1 MSKIVLVTGA
11 SRGIGLEAAKHF
23 SKEGYKVIGT
33 SRGDFNLGELIGD
46 DSAISFQLDLMSKQS
61 IKNLFADLKSQ
72 DLLPSVLV
80 NNAGITK
87 DQLFMRMKDED
98 WDDVIETN
106 LNGLFRV
113 TKAFIKPMVKNK
125 FGRVINISSVAGL
138 MGNSGQVNY
147 SSSKSAMVGFSRS
160 LAKELGSRNI
170 TSNVVAP
177 GFIETDMTTFLNDD
191 EKAEVSKNIPM
202 KRFGTVEDVARCIVF
217 LASDEA
223 NYITGQT
230 ISVDGGL
237 FTVSY
242 THLTL
247 PTIYSV

>member
-1 MSKIVLVTGA
+1 MNKIVLVTGA
-11 SRGIGLEAAKHF
+11 SRGIGLEVAKLF

-33 SRGDFNLGELIGD
+33 SRGDFNLGDLIGD
-46 DSAISFQLDLMSKQS
+46 SSAMSVQLDLMSKES
-61 IKNLFADLKSQ
+61 INDLFEVLKSK
-72 DLLPSVLV
+72 DMLPSVLI

-87 DQLFMRMKDED
+87 DQLFLRMKDKD
-98 WDDVIETN
+98 WDEVIETN

-113 TKAFIKPMVKNK
+113 TKALIKPMVKNK

-177 GFIETDMTTFLNDD
+177 GFIETDMTTFLSDD
-191 EKAEVSKNIPM
+191 EKIEVSKNIPM
-202 KRFGTVEDVARCIVF
+202 KRFGTVEEVAKCILF
-217 LASDEA
+217 LASDKA
-223 NYITGQT
+223 NYITGQI

-237 FTVSY
+237 FMY
-242 THLTL
+242 
-247 PTIYSV
+247 

>member
-46 DSAISFQLDLMSKQS
+46 YSAISAQLDLMSKES
-61 IKNLFADLKSQ
+61 IKNLFADLKSE

-87 DQLFMRMKDED
+87 DQLFLRMKDED

-191 EKAEVSKNIPM
+191 EKVEVSKNIPM
-202 KRFGTVEDVARCIVF
+202 KKFGTVQDVAKCIVF

-237 FTVSY
+237 FMY
-242 THLTL
+242 
-247 PTIYSV
+247 

>member
-23 SKEGYKVIGT
+23 SKEGYKVIGS

-46 DSAISFQLDLMSKQS
+46 ESAISVQLDLMSKES
-61 IKNLFADLKSQ
+61 IKNLFADLKSE

-87 DQLFMRMKDED
+87 DQLFLRMKDED

-177 GFIETDMTTFLNDD
+177 GFIETDMTTFLNDN
-191 EKAEVSKNIPM
+191 EKVEVSKNIPM
-202 KRFGTVEDVARCIVF
+202 KRFGTVQDVAKCIVF

-237 FTVSY
+237 FMY
-242 THLTL
+242 
-247 PTIYSV
+247 

>member
-1 MSKIVLVTGA
+1 MSKIVLITGA

-46 DSAISFQLDLMSKQS
+46 DSAISVQLDLMLKDS
-61 IKNLFADLKSQ
+61 IKNLFAELKSI
-72 DLLPSVLV
+72 DLLPAVLV

-87 DQLFMRMKDED
+87 DQLFLRMKDED

-106 LNGLFRV
+106 LNGLFRI

-191 EKAEVSKNIPM
+191 EKVEVSKNIPM
-202 KRFGTVEDVARCIVF
+202 KRFGNVEDVAKCILF

-237 FTVSY
+237 FMY
-242 THLTL
+242 
-247 PTIYSV
+247 

>member
-1 MSKIVLVTGA
+1 MNKIVLVTGA
-11 SRGIGLEAAKHF
+11 SRGIGLEVAKLF

-33 SRGDFNLGELIGD
+33 SRGDFNLGDLIGD
-46 DSAISFQLDLMSKQS
+46 SSAMSVQLDLMSKES
-61 IKNLFADLKSQ
+61 INDLFELLKSK
-72 DLLPSVLV
+72 DILPSVLI

-87 DQLFMRMKDED
+87 DQLFLRMKDKD
-98 WDDVIETN
+98 WDEVIETN
-106 LNGLFRV
+106 LNGLYRV

-191 EKAEVSKNIPM
+191 DKIEVSKNIPM
-202 KRFGTVEDVARCIVF
+202 KRFGTVEDVAKCIVF
-217 LASDEA
+217 LASDNA
-223 NYITGQT
+223 NYITGQI

-237 FTVSY
+237 FMY
-242 THLTL
+242 
-247 PTIYSV
+247 

>member
-23 SKEGYKVIGT
+23 SKEGYKVIGS

-46 DSAISFQLDLMSKQS
+46 ESAISVQLDLMSKES
-61 IKNLFADLKSQ
+61 IKNLFADLKSE

-87 DQLFMRMKDED
+87 DQLFLRMKDED

-191 EKAEVSKNIPM
+191 EKVEVSKNIPM
-202 KRFGTVEDVARCIVF
+202 RRFGTVQDVAKCIVF

-237 FTVSY
+237 FMY
-242 THLTL
+242 
-247 PTIYSV
+247 

>member
-1 MSKIVLVTGA
+1 MNKIVLVTGA
-11 SRGIGLEAAKHF
+11 SRGIGLEVAKLF

-33 SRGDFNLGELIGD
+33 SRGDFNLGDLIGD
-46 DSAISFQLDLMSKQS
+46 SSAMSVQLDLMSKES
-61 IKNLFADLKSQ
+61 INDLFEVLKSK
-72 DLLPSVLV
+72 DILPSVLI

-87 DQLFMRMKDED
+87 DQLFLRMKDKD
-98 WDDVIETN
+98 WDEVIETN

-191 EKAEVSKNIPM
+191 DKIEVSKNIPM
-202 KRFGTVEDVARCIVF
+202 KRFGTVEDVAKCIVF
-217 LASDEA
+217 LASDNA
-223 NYITGQT
+223 SYITGQI

-237 FTVSY
+237 FMY
-242 THLTL
+242 
-247 PTIYSV
+247 

>member
-23 SKEGYKVIGT
+23 SKEGYKVIGS

-46 DSAISFQLDLMSKQS
+46 DSAISVQLDLMSKES
-61 IKNLFADLKSQ
+61 IKNLFADLKSEG
-72 DLLPSVLV
+72 LLPSVLV

-87 DQLFMRMKDED
+87 DQLFLRMKDED

-125 FGRVINISSVAGL
+125 FGRIINISSVAGL

-191 EKAEVSKNIPM
+191 EKVEVSKNIPM
-202 KRFGTVEDVARCIVF
+202 KRFGTVQDVAKCIVF

-237 FTVSY
+237 FMY
-242 THLTL
+242 
-247 PTIYSV
+247 

>member
-23 SKEGYKVIGT
+23 SKEGYKVIGS

-46 DSAISFQLDLMSKQS
+46 ESAISVQLDLMSKDS
-61 IKNLFADLKSQ
+61 IKNLFADLKSE

-87 DQLFMRMKDED
+87 DQLFLRMKDED

-147 SSSKSAMVGFSRS
+147 SSSKSELVGFSRS

-191 EKAEVSKNIPM
+191 EKVEVSKNIPM
-202 KRFGTVEDVARCIVF
+202 KRFGTVQDVAKCIVF

-237 FTVSY
+237 FMY
-242 THLTL
+242 
-247 PTIYSV
+247 

>member
-11 SRGIGLEAAKHF
+11 SRGIGLEAAKYF

-33 SRGDFNLGELIGD
+33 SRGDFNLGDLIGD
-46 DSAISFQLDLMSKQS
+46 ESAISAQLDLMSKES
-61 IKNLFADLKSQ
+61 IKNLFAELKSE

-87 DQLFMRMKDED
+87 DQLFLRMKDED

-125 FGRVINISSVAGL
+125 FGRIINISSVAGL

-191 EKAEVSKNIPM
+191 EKVEVSKNIPM
-202 KRFGTVEDVARCIVF
+202 KRFGTVQDVAKCIVF

-237 FTVSY
+237 FMY
-242 THLTL
+242 
-247 PTIYSV
+247 

>member
-23 SKEGYKVIGT
+23 SKEGYRVIGS

-46 DSAISFQLDLMSKQS
+46 ESAISVQLDLMSKES
-61 IKNLFADLKSQ
+61 IQNLFADLKSE

-87 DQLFMRMKDED
+87 DQLFLRMKDED

-125 FGRVINISSVAGL
+125 FGRVINISSVSGL

-191 EKAEVSKNIPM
+191 EKVEVSKNIPM
-202 KRFGTVEDVARCIVF
+202 RRFGTVEDVAKCIVF

-237 FTVSY
+237 FMY
-242 THLTL
+242 
-247 PTIYSV
+247 

>member
-46 DSAISFQLDLMSKQS
+46 DSAISVQLDLMSKQS

-87 DQLFMRMKDED
+87 DQLFLRMKDED

-191 EKAEVSKNIPM
+191 EKVEVSKNIPM
-202 KRFGTVEDVARCIVF
+202 KRFGTVQDVAKCIVF

-237 FTVSY
+237 FMY
-242 THLTL
+242 
-247 PTIYSV
+247 

>member
-46 DSAISFQLDLMSKQS
+46 DSAISVQLDLMSKQS

-191 EKAEVSKNIPM
+191 EKAELSKNIPM

-237 FTVSY
+237 FMY
-242 THLTL
+242 
-247 PTIYSV
+247 

>member
-1 MSKIVLVTGA
+1 MSKIVLITGA

-33 SRGDFNLGELIGD
+33 SRGEFNLDELIGD
-46 DSAISFQLDLMSKQS
+46 DSAISVQLDLVSRES
-61 IKNLFADLKSQ
+61 IKNLFADLKSE

-87 DQLFMRMKDED
+87 DQIFLRMKDED

-177 GFIETDMTTFLNDD
+177 GFIETDMTTFLSDD
-191 EKAEVSKNIPM
+191 EKVEVSKNIPM
-202 KRFGTVEDVARCIVF
+202 KRFGTVKDVAKCIVF

-223 NYITGQT
+223 NYLTGQT

-237 FTVSY
+237 FMY
-242 THLTL
+242 
-247 PTIYSV
+247 

>member
-11 SRGIGLEAAKHF
+11 SRGIGLETAKHF
-23 SKEGYKVIGT
+23 SKEEYRVIGT

-46 DSAISFQLDLMSKQS
+46 DSAISVQLDLMSKQS

-87 DQLFMRMKDED
+87 DQLFLRMKDED

-113 TKAFIKPMVKNK
+113 TKVFIKPMVKNK

-177 GFIETDMTTFLNDD
+177 GFIETDMTTFLKDD
-191 EKAEVSKNIPM
+191 EKVEVSKNIPM
-202 KRFGTVEDVARCIVF
+202 RRFGSTKDVAKCILF

-237 FTVSY
+237 FMY
-242 THLTL
+242 
-247 PTIYSV
+247 

>member
-33 SRGDFNLGELIGD
+33 SRGDFNLGQLIGD
-46 DSAISFQLDLMSKQS
+46 DSAISVQLDLTSKES
-61 IKNLFADLKSQ
+61 IKNLFADLKSK

-87 DQLFMRMKDED
+87 DQLFLRMKDED

-113 TKAFIKPMVKNK
+113 TKAFIKPMVKNR
-125 FGRVINISSVAGL
+125 FGRVVNISSVAGL

-147 SSSKSAMVGFSRS
+147 SSSKSAIVGFSRS

-177 GFIETDMTTFLNDD
+177 GFIETDMTTFLNND
-191 EKAEVSKNIPM
+191 EKVEVIKNIPM
-202 KRFGTVEDVARCIVF
+202 KRFGTVEDVAKCIVF

-237 FTVSY
+237 FMY
-242 THLTL
+242 
-247 PTIYSV
+247 

>member
-23 SKEGYKVIGT
+23 SKEGYKVIGS

-46 DSAISFQLDLMSKQS
+46 DSAISVQLDLMSKES
-61 IKNLFADLKSQ
+61 IKNLFAELKSK

-87 DQLFMRMKDED
+87 DQLFLRMKDED

-125 FGRVINISSVAGL
+125 FGRIINISSVAGL
-138 MGNSGQVNY
+138 MGNSGQANY

-191 EKAEVSKNIPM
+191 EKVEVSKNIPM
-202 KRFGTVEDVARCIVF
+202 KRFGSVQDVAKCIVF

-237 FTVSY
+237 FMY
-242 THLTL
+242 
-247 PTIYSV
+247 

>member
-23 SKEGYKVIGT
+23 SKEGYKVIGS

-46 DSAISFQLDLMSKQS
+46 ESAISVQLDLMSKES
-61 IKNLFADLKSQ
+61 IKNLFADLKSEN
-72 DLLPSVLV
+72 LLPSVLV

-87 DQLFMRMKDED
+87 DQLFLRMKDED

-125 FGRVINISSVAGL
+125 FGRVINISSVSGL

-191 EKAEVSKNIPM
+191 EKVEVSKNIPM
-202 KRFGTVEDVARCIVF
+202 KRFGTVQDVAKCIVF

-237 FTVSY
+237 FMY
-242 THLTL
+242 
-247 PTIYSV
+247 

>member
-1 MSKIVLVTGA
+1 MSKVVLVTGA

-46 DSAISFQLDLMSKQS
+46 DSAISVQLDLMSKQS

-113 TKAFIKPMVKNK
+113 TKAFIKPMVRNK

-202 KRFGTVEDVARCIVF
+202 KRFGTVEDVARCIMF

-237 FTVSY
+237 FMY
-242 THLTL
+242 
-247 PTIYSV
+247 

>member
-33 SRGDFNLGELIGD
+33 SRGDFNLGDLIGD
-46 DSAISFQLDLMSKQS
+46 ESAISVQLDLMSKES
-61 IKNLFADLKSQ
+61 IKNLFADLKSE

-87 DQLFMRMKDED
+87 DQLFLRMKDED

-125 FGRVINISSVAGL
+125 FGRVINISSVSGL

-191 EKAEVSKNIPM
+191 EKVEVSKNIPM
-202 KRFGTVEDVARCIVF
+202 RRFGTVEDVAKCIVF

-237 FTVSY
+237 FMY
-242 THLTL
+242 
-247 PTIYSV
+247 

>member
-33 SRGDFNLGELIGD
+33 SRGEFNLGELIGD
-46 DSAISFQLDLMSKQS
+46 DSAISVQLDLMSRES
-61 IKNLFADLKSQ
+61 IKNLFADLKSE

-87 DQLFMRMKDED
+87 DQLFLRMKDED

-125 FGRVINISSVAGL
+125 FGRIINISSVAGL

-191 EKAEVSKNIPM
+191 EKVEVSKNIPM
-202 KRFGTVEDVARCIVF
+202 KRFGSVQDVAKCIVF

-237 FTVSY
+237 FMY
-242 THLTL
+242 
-247 PTIYSV
+247 

>member
-23 SKEGYKVIGT
+23 SKEGYKVIGS

-46 DSAISFQLDLMSKQS
+46 ESAISVQLDLMSKES
-61 IKNLFADLKSQ
+61 IKNLFANLKSE

-87 DQLFMRMKDED
+87 DQLFLRMKDED

-170 TSNVVAP
+170 TSNVIAP

-191 EKAEVSKNIPM
+191 EKVEVSKNIPM
-202 KRFGTVEDVARCIVF
+202 KRFGNVEDVAKCILF

-237 FTVSY
+237 FMY
-242 THLTL
+242 
-247 PTIYSV
+247 

>member
-23 SKEGYKVIGT
+23 SKEGFKVIGT
-33 SRGDFNLGELIGD
+33 SRGNFNLGELIGD
-46 DSAISFQLDLMSKQS
+46 KSAISLQLDLMSKES
-61 IKNLFADLKSQ
+61 IKNLFADLKSE

-87 DQLFMRMKDED
+87 DQLFLRMKDED

-125 FGRVINISSVAGL
+125 FGRIINISSVAGL

-147 SSSKSAMVGFSRS
+147 SSSKSAIVGFSRS

-191 EKAEVSKNIPM
+191 EKLEVSKKIPM
-202 KRFGTVEDVARCIVF
+202 KRFGTVQDVAKCIVF

-237 FTVSY
+237 FMY
-242 THLTL
+242 
-247 PTIYSV
+247 

>member
-1 MSKIVLVTGA
+1 M
-11 SRGIGLEAAKHF
+11 
-23 SKEGYKVIGT
+23 IGT
-33 SRGDFNLGELIGD
+33 SRGDFNLGEFIGD
-46 DSAISFQLDLMSKQS
+46 DSAISVQLDLMSKQS

-87 DQLFMRMKDED
+87 DQLFMRMKDEE

-113 TKAFIKPMVKNK
+113 TKAFIKPMVRNK

-237 FTVSY
+237 FMY
-242 THLTL
+242 
-247 PTIYSV
+247 

>member
-23 SKEGYKVIGT
+23 SKEGYKVIGS

-46 DSAISFQLDLMSKQS
+46 ESAISVQLDLMSKES
-61 IKNLFADLKSQ
+61 IKNLFADLKSE

-87 DQLFMRMKDED
+87 DQLFLRMKDED

-191 EKAEVSKNIPM
+191 EKVEVSKNIPM
-202 KRFGTVEDVARCIVF
+202 KRFGTVEDVAKCIVF
-217 LASDEA
+217 LASDKA

-237 FTVSY
+237 FMY
-242 THLTL
+242 
-247 PTIYSV
+247 

>member
-46 DSAISFQLDLMSKQS
+46 DSAIPVQLDLTSKES
-61 IKNLFADLKSQ
+61 IKKLFSDLKSK

-87 DQLFMRMKDED
+87 DQLFLRMKDED

-113 TKAFIKPMVKNK
+113 TKAFIKPMVKNR

-147 SSSKSAMVGFSRS
+147 SSSKSAIVGFSRS

-177 GFIETDMTTFLNDD
+177 GFIETDMTTFLNND
-191 EKAEVSKNIPM
+191 EKVEVSKNIPM
-202 KRFGTVEDVARCIVF
+202 KRFGTVEDVAKCIVF

-237 FTVSY
+237 FMY
-242 THLTL
+242 
-247 PTIYSV
+247 

>member
-46 DSAISFQLDLMSKQS
+46 DSAISVQLDLMSKGS

-87 DQLFMRMKDED
+87 DQLFLRMKDED

-191 EKAEVSKNIPM
+191 EKVEVSKNIPM
-202 KRFGTVEDVARCIVF
+202 KRFGTVGDVAKCIVF
-217 LASDEA
+217 LASDKA

-237 FTVSY
+237 FMY
-242 THLTL
+242 
-247 PTIYSV
+247 

>member
-33 SRGDFNLGELIGD
+33 SRGDFNLGELISD
-46 DSAISFQLDLMSKQS
+46 DSAISVQLDLMSKES
-61 IKNLFADLKSQ
+61 IKNLFANLKSQ

-87 DQLFMRMKDED
+87 DQLFLRMKDED

-191 EKAEVSKNIPM
+191 EKVEVSKNIPM
-202 KRFGTVEDVARCIVF
+202 KRFGTVGDVAKCIVF

-237 FTVSY
+237 FMY
-242 THLTL
+242 
-247 PTIYSV
+247 

>member
-11 SRGIGLEAAKHF
+11 SRGIGLETAKLF

-33 SRGDFNLGELIGD
+33 SRGNFNLGEVIED
-46 DSAISFQLDLMSKQS
+46 DNAISLQLDLMSKES
-61 IKNLFADLKSQ
+61 IKDLFAKLKSE

-87 DQLFMRMKDED
+87 DQLFLRMKDDD

-113 TKAFIKPMVKNK
+113 TKAFIKPMVKK
-125 FGRVINISSVAGL
+125 RFGRVINISSVAGL

-147 SSSKSAMVGFSRS
+147 SSSKSAIVGFSRS

-170 TSNVVAP
+170 TSNIVAP
-177 GFIETDMTTFLNDD
+177 GFIETDMTAFLNDD
-191 EKAEVSKNIPM
+191 EKIEASKNIPM
-202 KRFGTVEDVARCIVF
+202 KRFGTVKDVAKCILF

-237 FTVSY
+237 FMY
-242 THLTL
+242 
-247 PTIYSV
+247 

>member
-23 SKEGYKVIGT
+23 SKEGYKVIGS

-46 DSAISFQLDLMSKQS
+46 ESAISVKLDLMSKES
-61 IKNLFADLKSQ
+61 IQNLFADLKSE

-87 DQLFMRMKDED
+87 DQLFLRMKDED

-125 FGRVINISSVAGL
+125 FGRIINISSVAGL

-191 EKAEVSKNIPM
+191 EKVEVSKNIPM
-202 KRFGTVEDVARCIVF
+202 RRFGTVEDVAKCIVF

-237 FTVSY
+237 FMY
-242 THLTL
+242 
-247 PTIYSV
+247 

>member
-23 SKEGYKVIGT
+23 SKEGYKVIGS
-33 SRGDFNLGELIGD
+33 SRGDFNLGELIED
-46 DSAISFQLDLMSKQS
+46 ESAISVQLDLMSKES
-61 IKNLFADLKSQ
+61 IKKLFADLKSE

-87 DQLFMRMKDED
+87 DQLFLRMKDED

-191 EKAEVSKNIPM
+191 EKVEVSKNIPM
-202 KRFGTVEDVARCIVF
+202 KRFGTVQDVAKCIVF

-237 FTVSY
+237 FMY
-242 THLTL
+242 
-247 PTIYSV
+247 

>member
-1 MSKIVLVTGA
+1 MNKIVLVTGA
-11 SRGIGLEAAKHF
+11 SRGIGLEVAKLF

-33 SRGDFNLGELIGD
+33 SRGDFNLGDLIGD
-46 DSAISFQLDLMSKQS
+46 SSAMSVQLDLMSKES
-61 IKNLFADLKSQ
+61 INDLFEDLKSK
-72 DLLPSVLV
+72 DILPSVLI

-87 DQLFMRMKDED
+87 DQLFLRMKDKD
-98 WDDVIETN
+98 WDEVIETN

-191 EKAEVSKNIPM
+191 DKIEVSKNIPM
-202 KRFGTVEDVARCIVF
+202 KRFGTVEDVAKCIVF
-217 LASDEA
+217 LASDNA
-223 NYITGQT
+223 NYITGQI

-237 FTVSY
+237 FMY
-242 THLTL
+242 
-247 PTIYSV
+247 

>member
-23 SKEGYKVIGT
+23 SKEGYKVIGS

-46 DSAISFQLDLMSKQS
+46 ESAISVQLDLMSKES
-61 IKNLFADLKSQ
+61 IKNLFADLKSE

-87 DQLFMRMKDED
+87 DQLFLRMKDED

-138 MGNSGQVNY
+138 MGNSGQINY
-147 SSSKSAMVGFSRS
+147 SSSKSAIVGFSRS

-191 EKAEVSKNIPM
+191 EKIEVSKNIPM
-202 KRFGTVEDVARCIVF
+202 KRFGTVQDVAKCVVF

-223 NYITGQT
+223 NYITGQI

-237 FTVSY
+237 FMY
-242 THLTL
+242 
-247 PTIYSV
+247 

>member
-33 SRGDFNLGELIGD
+33 SRGDFNLGDLIGD
-46 DSAISFQLDLMSKQS
+46 ESAISAQLDLMSKES
-61 IKNLFADLKSQ
+61 IQNLFVKLKSE

-87 DQLFMRMKDED
+87 DQLFLRMKDED

-191 EKAEVSKNIPM
+191 EKVEVSKNIPM
-202 KRFGTVEDVARCIVF
+202 KRFGTVQDVAKCIVF

-237 FTVSY
+237 FMY
-242 THLTL
+242 
-247 PTIYSV
+247 

>member
-46 DSAISFQLDLMSKQS
+46 DRAISVQLDLMSKES
-61 IKNLFADLKSQ
+61 IKNLFADLKSE

-87 DQLFMRMKDED
+87 DQLFLRMKDED

-177 GFIETDMTTFLNDD
+177 GFIETDMTTFLSDD
-191 EKAEVSKNIPM
+191 EKVEVSKGIPM
-202 KRFGTVEDVARCIVF
+202 KRFGTVEDVAKCILF

-237 FTVSY
+237 FMY
-242 THLTL
+242 
-247 PTIYSV
+247 

>member
-1 MSKIVLVTGA
+1 MSRIVLVTGA

-23 SKEGYKVIGT
+23 SKDGYQVIGT
-33 SRGDFNLGELIGD
+33 SRSNFNLGELIGD
-46 DSAISFQLDLMSKQS
+46 DSAISVELDLMSKES
-61 IKNLFADLKSQ
+61 IKNLFADLKSK
-72 DLLPSVLV
+72 DLLPAVLV

-87 DQLFMRMKDED
+87 DQLFLRMKDED

-170 TSNVVAP
+170 TSNVIAP

-191 EKAEVSKNIPM
+191 EKIEVSKNIPM
-202 KRFGTVEDVARCIVF
+202 KRFGTVEDVAKCILF

-230 ISVDGGL
+230 ISIDGGL
-237 FTVSY
+237 FMY
-242 THLTL
+242 
-247 PTIYSV
+247 

>member
-1 MSKIVLVTGA
+1 
-11 SRGIGLEAAKHF
+11 
-23 SKEGYKVIGT
+23 
-33 SRGDFNLGELIGD
+33 
-46 DSAISFQLDLMSKQS
+46 MSKQS

-237 FTVSY
+237 FMY
-242 THLTL
+242 
-247 PTIYSV
+247 

>member
-23 SKEGYKVIGT
+23 SKEGYKVIGS
-33 SRGDFNLGELIGD
+33 SRADFNLGELIGD
-46 DSAISFQLDLMSKQS
+46 ESAISVQLDLMSKES
-61 IKNLFADLKSQ
+61 IKNLFADLKSE

-87 DQLFMRMKDED
+87 DQLFLRMKDED

-191 EKAEVSKNIPM
+191 EKVEVSKNIPM
-202 KRFGTVEDVARCIVF
+202 KRFGTVQDVAKCIVF

-237 FTVSY
+237 FMY
-242 THLTL
+242 
-247 PTIYSV
+247 

>member
-23 SKEGYKVIGT
+23 SKEGYKVSGS

-46 DSAISFQLDLMSKQS
+46 ESAISVQLDLMSKES
-61 IKNLFADLKSQ
+61 IKNLFADLKSK
-72 DLLPSVLV
+72 DLLPAVLV

-87 DQLFMRMKDED
+87 DQLFLRMKDED

-125 FGRVINISSVAGL
+125 FGRIINISSVAGL

-191 EKAEVSKNIPM
+191 EKVEVSKNIPM
-202 KRFGTVEDVARCIVF
+202 RRFGTVEDVAKCIVF

-237 FTVSY
+237 FMY
-242 THLTL
+242 
-247 PTIYSV
+247 